1 MLSQLREGSERWEC
15 RDRAFRAIL
24 EIAFVSFVTFGK
36 SCFEDPG
43 AFLSAQGVLRARA
56 KEKG

>member
-1 MLSQLREGSERWEC
+1 VGMSRPR
-15 RDRAFRAIL
+15 FRAIL